1 MSIILVISRPRQ
13 DNATSE
19 TLVSPNR
26 IPIAMQLPVEKL
38 LRGLKTRARTH
49 VAMDHALLADADTK
63 RCRLISI
70 SPIPGSPD
78 PRRCKFEGKEFSFSD
93 IYCPSHHRPDSP
105 HDHLISPTSNHEA
118 TKGNSTLTERGSKR
132 GPGSSGTFNE
142 CVCEIRRINQFRLN
156 NPSPFLA
163 RLPIGSEL

>member
-70 SPIPGSPD
+70 SPIPG
-78 PRRCKFEGKEFSFSD
+78 
-93 IYCPSHHRPDSP
+93 
-105 HDHLISPTSNHEA
+105 HLILGDASLKEKNFPFPIFIAPLIIGQTRRMIISSRQLPTMKRQKA
-118 TKGNSTLTERGSKR
+118 TQL
-132 GPGSSGTFNE
+132 
-142 CVCEIRRINQFRLN
+142 
-156 NPSPFLA
+156 
-163 RLPIGSEL
+163 